1 MYTNV
6 EYYSWETNVNKWHML
21 KKETHINQKE
31 NDKRTGKLAYI
42 QLKMVSMQP
51 GGDSWCHKK
60 TDFEV
65 LTYKTSNFI
74 WLWILCIVLDGED
87 QA

>member
-1 MYTNV
+1 
-6 EYYSWETNVNKWHML
+6 ML

-51 GGDSWCHKK
+51 GGDS
-60 TDFEV
+60 
-65 LTYKTSNFI
+65 
-74 WLWILCIVLDGED
+74 
-87 QA
+87 